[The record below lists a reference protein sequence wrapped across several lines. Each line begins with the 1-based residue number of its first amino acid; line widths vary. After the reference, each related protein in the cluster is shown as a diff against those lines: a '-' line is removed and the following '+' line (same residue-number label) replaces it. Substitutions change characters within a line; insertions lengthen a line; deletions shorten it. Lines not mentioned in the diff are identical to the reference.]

1 MHLRRF
7 RRVNH
12 LIDSSQAAELALF
25 RLAAVQ
31 LHLGNRVRIAVHH
44 SQSEVAMPG
53 DHEHSNLA
61 RTSHSRATTPD
72 SHSPDSIAELNGHAL
87 LRNSG
92 IPLDLNWVQEVRVN
106 TSAVERRAQSQVARR
121 TVKKDWQAAW
131 LLRAITCMDLTTLSG
146 DDTEERVRRLCAK
159 ARHPLQQE
167 LVEKLGIA
175 QLEIKV
181 AAVCVYHTFVE
192 TALHALNGSGIKV
205 AAVSAGFPAG
215 LSPFAERVAEIR
227 RSVEAGADEID
238 VVITRGHVF
247 GARWQALYDEIVAF
261 KQACGSAHMKVI
273 LGTGDLVTLRNVA
286 RASFVAMMAGADFI
300 KTSTGK
306 ESTNATLPV
315 SLVMIRAI
323 REYAQQTGM
332 AVGFKPAG
340 GIRTAK
346 QSLDWLAMIKEELG
360 QSWARGEMFRFG
372 ASGLLGDIERQ
383 LEHHATG
390 RYSAEY
396 RHPIA

>member
-1 MHLRRF
+1 MSADY
-7 RRVNH
+7 NY
-12 LIDSSQAAELALF
+12 S
-25 RLAAVQ
+25 
-31 LHLGNRVRIAVHH
+31 NRAH
-44 SQSEVAMPG
+44 
-53 DHEHSNLA
+53 
-61 RTSHSRATTPD
+61 TPD
-72 SHSPDSIAELNGHAL
+72 GEIASKERHASDAIAALGERPL
-87 LRNSG
+87 LSNSG
-92 IPLDLNWVQEVRVN
+92 IPLDLRWVHEVRVN

-146 DDTEERVRRLCAK
+146 DDTDERVRRLCAK
-159 ARHPLQQE
+159 ARQPIQQD
-167 LVEKLGIA
+167 LVQKLGIEE
-175 QLEIKV
+175 LGVKV
-181 AAVCVYHTFVE
+181 GAVCVYHTFIE
-192 TALHALNGSGIKV
+192 TALHALEGRGVRV
-205 AAVSAGFPAG
+205 AAVSTGFPAG
-215 LSPFAERVAEIR
+215 LSPFSERVAEIR
-227 RSVEAGADEID
+227 RSVEAGAHEID

-247 GARWQALYDEIVAF
+247 AGRWQALYDEVAAF
-261 KQACGSAHMKVI
+261 KQACGRAHMKVI
-273 LGTGDLVTLRNVA
+273 LGTGDLLTFRNVA
-286 RASFVAMMAGADFI
+286 RASVVAMMAGADFI

-315 SLVMIRAI
+315 SLVMVRAI

-346 QSLDWLAMIKEELG
+346 QSIDWLAMMKEELG
-360 QSWARGEMFRFG
+360 VSWTRAELFRFG